1 MKDSGHTYF
10 EVDSTNADIP
20 RRGQRIAVLAGDAP
34 VRNEENGTTSYS
46 MRFPILIMSDLVSE
60 PEGVAEKVAELLNK
74 NAHMFFKSAQTRH
87 EARDPAITDL
97 LEALRPFAKAG
108 LLFPEKAPNGVD
120 MLIYGPAA
128 RDEYSLGGDDLRKAR
143 EVFEKHGG
151 THETLSTTQN
161 DEHAGQHQAEDA
173 NQ

>member
-1 MKDSGHTYF
+1 MKDSAHAYF
-10 EVDSTNADIP
+10 EVDSTNGDIP
-20 RRGQRIAVLAGDAP
+20 RRGKRIAVLAGDAP

-46 MRFPILIMSDLVSE
+46 MRFPVMIMSDLVSE
-60 PEGVAEKVAELLNK
+60 PEDVAEKVAELLNK
-74 NAHMFFKSAQTRH
+74 NAHMFFKSAQ
-87 EARDPAITDL
+87 ARREIKDPVITDL

-128 RDEYSLGGDDLRKAR
+128 GDEYSLGGDDLRKAR

-151 THETLSTTQN
+151 THETLSTNKN
-161 DEHAGQHQAEDA
+161 DEQAEQYQA
-173 NQ
+173 EETNQ